1 MSDQD
6 VSSSTAMYGEERQ
19 RFTNVT
25 MNFQNIF
32 YICQTN
38 NLQTEKL
45 EDGYVERR
53 ELPRGSFVEKE
64 NEGTEIMPD
73 VEHVPEGPGHVVW
86 GDLGNCDAQ
95 HGGHDHGGQDNFKIE
110 F

>member
-1 MSDQD
+1 M
-6 VSSSTAMYGEERQ
+6 
-19 RFTNVT
+19 
-25 MNFQNIF
+25 
-32 YICQTN
+32 
-38 NLQTEKL
+38 QTEKL

-64 NEGTEIMPD
+64 NEKTEIMPP

-86 GDLGNCDAQ
+86 EDLGNCDAQ
-95 HGGHDHGGQDNFKIE
+95 PGGYDHGGQDNFKIE